1 MFASAEAVFGTST
14 LHPIPDIEETD
25 CLLLFGENP
34 RVSHMSFVSIA
45 EPLEA
50 LRAIEARGGKVRFV
64 NPRRI
69 ESVKSGVGELIQIQ
83 PDTDV
88 YFLAALLH
96 ELERI
101 GGFDEAVLAAHGA
114 NVDGL
119 RAFIAD
125 YPPERVSG
133 VTGVPAET
141 IRTVARDWKA
151 ARGASVTMST
161 GVNMG
166 RHGTLAYWLVHML
179 SFATG
184 NLDRRGG
191 NIESVGYYPSAARA
205 GPPPRTSRPPARC
218 GSSPG
223 PARWRRPRCVAPPP
237 STPVQTGR
245 ACGSPSSRSR

>member
-1 MFASAEAVFGTST
+1 
-14 LHPIPDIEETD
+14 
-25 CLLLFGENP
+25 
-34 RVSHMSFVSIA
+34 MSFISIA
-45 EPLEA
+45 EPIEV

-69 ESVKSGVGELIQIQ
+69 ESVKSGVGELIQIR

-101 GGFDEAVLAAHGA
+101 GGFDADVLAAHGK

-119 RAFIAD
+119 RAFIAP
-125 YPPERVSG
+125 YSPERVERASPACRPRRSARWRA
-133 VTGVPAET
+133 TGRRP
-141 IRTVARDWKA
+141 
-151 ARGASVTMST
+151 RGASVTMST

-179 SFATG
+179 SFVTG

-205 GPPPRTSRPPARC
+205 GRGDPARTFFDEPLRPHAPRARLAARATC
-218 GSSPG
+218 SP
-223 PARWRRPRCVAPPP
+223 
-237 STPVQTGR
+237 T
-245 ACGSPSSRSR
+245 RS